1 MPQTRPSSPWLR
13 LAVAFA
19 PLLVCVALAWAV
31 TGGPLGF
38 GGGEKDLLLVLP
50 LVALALVYALV
61 SLLMW
66 ALRASLSRASGVA
79 VVVSLVTLVV
89 AIVVVAVIFGR

>member
-1 MPQTRPSSPWLR
+1 MPQTRTSSPWRR

-19 PLLVCVALAWAV
+19 PLLVGVALAWAV
-31 TGGPLGF
+31 TSGPLGF
-38 GGGEKDLLLVLP
+38 GGGEKDILLVLP
-50 LVALALVYALV
+50 LLALALVYALV

-66 ALRASLSRASGVA
+66 ALHASLSRASAVA
-79 VVVSLVTLVV
+79 AVVSLVTLVV